1 MLGKPRSAVVRWL
14 VELAVDYRILGS
26 LEARDGGDALPLGS
40 AQERSLLALLLL
52 NANELVPTDR
62 LVDELWGD
70 RPPKT
75 AVKTVQ
81 VYVSRLRKV
90 LGAETIVT
98 SAPGYLLRVDPE
110 SIDLHRFERL
120 TGEGRQALA
129 AGDAAGASRLLREAL
144 SLWRG
149 APLADFAYE
158 PFAQTEVARLEE
170 LRVAALEDR
179 IEADLRCGRAAELIG
194 ELQALAARH
203 PLRERPRA
211 QLMLALYR
219 SARQAEALDV
229 FRDTRTTLVEELG
242 IEPSQELQKLERAVL
257 NQDPSLEPA
266 ARPPSRAAGIFVGRD
281 AELAALVRSLESAE
295 ATQGS
300 VCLVSGEP
308 GIGKSRLVDEAVAH
322 ARDRG
327 LRVLRGRCWEAG
339 GAPGYWPWVQ
349 LLRAYVRGVQVDELR
364 ARLGPH
370 ASELGELLPDLH
382 ELLDDVPR
390 PLLRDP
396 EARRFQLFDAVAS
409 VLREIGAERGLLVVL
424 DDVHAADT
432 PSLLLLQFLAR
443 TVSDARMMVL
453 AAYRDTETGTG
464 QALDHALAELVKEPV
479 VSRISLSGLRRE
491 EIADYIELSAGR
503 PAPDAVVEAI
513 HARTEGNPLFVAET
527 VRLLTAEGQLER
539 AETATVVV
547 PTGVREAI
555 DRRVERLSPD
565 ARAALTVASVLGRE
579 FEPDVLE
586 RLEAKDNVARAI
598 DESIRARLVTA
609 APGAPGMLRFSHAL
623 VRDALYEGIPAPRRR
638 VLHER
643 VATELERRH
652 RAEPGPHF
660 ARLAHHFF
668 EASSWEKT
676 VEYARLGAERAA
688 AQLAYEEAAR
698 LYRLAL
704 LGLERKGD
712 ADTTEVCNLLLGLG
726 DAQARGGDDAG
737 AQETFLRAAEV
748 ARRARLAEQLGRAA
762 LGYGGRWVWTVMR
775 GDPHIIPLLEEALRA
790 HAARGQRAPCPVAG
804 AARCAGR

>member
-1 MLGKPRSAVVRWL
+1 M
-14 VELAVDYRILGS
+14 
-26 LEARDGGDALPLGS
+26 
-40 AQERSLLALLLL
+40 
-52 NANELVPTDR
+52 
-62 LVDELWGD
+62 
-70 RPPKT
+70 
-75 AVKTVQ
+75 
-81 VYVSRLRKV
+81 
-90 LGAETIVT
+90 
-98 SAPGYLLRVDPE
+98 
-110 SIDLHRFERL
+110 
-120 TGEGRQALA
+120 
-129 AGDAAGASRLLREAL
+129 
-144 SLWRG
+144 
-149 APLADFAYE
+149 
-158 PFAQTEVARLEE
+158 
-170 LRVAALEDR
+170 
-179 IEADLRCGRAAELIG
+179 
-194 ELQALAARH
+194 
-203 PLRERPRA
+203 
-211 QLMLALYR
+211 
-219 SARQAEALDV
+219 
-229 FRDTRTTLVEELG
+229 
-242 IEPSQELQKLERAVL
+242 
-257 NQDPSLEPA
+257 
-266 ARPPSRAAGIFVGRD
+266 
-281 AELAALVRSLESAE
+281 
-295 ATQGS
+295 
-300 VCLVSGEP
+300 
-308 GIGKSRLVDEAVAH
+308 
-322 ARDRG
+322 
-327 LRVLRGRCWEAG
+327 
-339 GAPGYWPWVQ
+339 
-349 LLRAYVRGVQVDELR
+349 
-364 ARLGPH
+364 
-370 ASELGELLPDLH
+370 
-382 ELLDDVPR
+382 
-390 PLLRDP
+390 
-396 EARRFQLFDAVAS
+396 
-409 VLREIGAERGLLVVL
+409 
-424 DDVHAADT
+424 
-432 PSLLLLQFLAR
+432 
-443 TVSDARMMVL
+443 
-453 AAYRDTETGTG
+453 
-464 QALDHALAELVKEPV
+464 
-479 VSRISLSGLRRE
+479 SRISLSGLRRE

-726 DAQARGGDDAG
+726 DAQARGGDEAG

-748 ARRARLAEQLGRAA
+748 ARACGPRGAARAGRARVRRPLGVDRHARRPAHHPAA
-762 LGYGGRWVWTVMR
+762 RGGPRR
-775 GDPHIIPLLEEALRA
+775 I
-790 HAARGQRAPCPVAG
+790 AARGQRAACPVAG
-804 AARCAGR
+804 AARCRAAEDPGRREPRAPLRVERRGRRDVAPPRRPGPARVGAGRSQGGDLGPGHARGALDDHRRAARARRDRRGPGAARGRAHLLADKDPRALRAEPFRGASTGARRRPPRSSGSPASSGSWRPWRPSMPC